1 MDRQTI
7 DQEGA
12 RTGQL
17 FAHTLQLG
25 PDTVTLKNIATMSI
39 ESETFQPWDT
49 PRNRRVQR
57 WILGT
62 ASLSVLVALVAL
74 VAWGITGGSVF
85 TPAGLTGFLALGLFL
100 ALCVFATWRAAKM
113 ARRQPYFRLRIGAS
127 DGRIVSLVDDSR
139 DMLEQLRDTIRTKI
153 DTEDAATTGR
163 FDLNRDTIDLD
174 RPAVSEPVAP

>member
-25 PDTVTLKNIATMSI
+25 PDTVTLNNIATMSI

-57 WILGT
+57 WVLGV
-62 ASLSVLVALVAL
+62 ASLTFLFGLLALIV
-74 VAWGITGGSVF
+74 WGVSGGGLMH
-85 TPAGLTGFLALGLFL
+85 PAGVTGFLALGLFL
-100 ALCVFATWRAAKM
+100 VLCVFAAWRAAKM

-139 DMLEQLRDTIRTKI
+139 DMLEQLRDTIRMKI
-153 DTEDAATTGR
+153 DTEDAGTTGR

-174 RPAVSEPVAP
+174 RPSKGEPVAS